1 MSRGSFMGGA
11 FPRFAMRAL
20 YGAPEAIVQKPL
32 SPLPFLP
39 PASLGYTAPMT
50 KLLDQAIA
58 KVRSLPDEEQ
68 DALALA
74 MLSMTDSD
82 AAAIPLDEQTRSA
95 IREGLAQAERGEFVP
110 DEIVA
115 ESNKRHGI

>member
-1 MSRGSFMGGA
+1 
-11 FPRFAMRAL
+11 MRAL
-20 YGAPEAIVQKPL
+20 YGAATAILQKSWFMPQFPPL
-32 SPLPFLP
+32 AHLK
-39 PASLGYTAPMT
+39 YTVLMT
-50 KLLDQAIA
+50 KLLEQAIA
-58 KVRSLPDEEQ
+58 KVRTLPDDEQ

-82 AAAIPLDEQTRSA
+82 AAAVPLDDETRAA

-110 DEIVA
+110 DEVVA